1 MINSIENGLLN
12 LVPSKVVVTILSKD
26 PLIPAVR
33 YVLNF
38 APQAPKYR
46 LTMSP
51 GKIVFSSVYLNIVFT
66 DKCFSDFHPTFLIHN
81 YNDKILLISI
91 RLLYFHLLHQT
102 HPSFQEHIFTYFA
115 QSA

>member
-12 LVPSKVVVTILSKD
+12 LVPIKVVVTILSKD

-38 APQAPKYR
+38 APQAPNYR

-51 GKIVFSSVYLNIVFT
+51 GKIPTILVIKHTKKAFSF
-66 DKCFSDFHPTFLIHN
+66 
-81 YNDKILLISI
+81 
-91 RLLYFHLLHQT
+91 
-102 HPSFQEHIFTYFA
+102 
-115 QSA
+115 